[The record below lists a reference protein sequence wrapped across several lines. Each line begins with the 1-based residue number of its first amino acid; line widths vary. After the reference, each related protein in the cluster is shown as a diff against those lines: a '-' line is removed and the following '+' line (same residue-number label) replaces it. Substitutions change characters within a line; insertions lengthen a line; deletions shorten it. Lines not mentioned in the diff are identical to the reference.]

1 MNIMKMNKKD
11 KDKIPN
17 ITNENEQEYWLE
29 FKKTLSPY
37 IREALIIKYSPLVK
51 YVASKI
57 SVNMGSHKHIEFQ
70 DLVGFGSFG
79 LMDAIDKY
87 NPNRD
92 IKFKTYAVTRIR
104 GAIYDELRK
113 LDYLPRSIRKDVKE
127 IEKAREILEARLSRN
142 IKPQEIADM
151 LGIPISKYN
160 ETMKRYIEASPTSL
174 SDVWYVGDDSDEIS
188 VIDTLKSNDKTNPEY
203 LAEREDVKNKI
214 IAALKKLPEKEQ
226 QVLILYYYDD
236 LTLKE
241 IGKVLD
247 VSESRIS
254 QLHTKAIQQLRYSLS
269 EIKKQLL

>member
-1 MNIMKMNKKD
+1 MKNKK
-11 KDKIPN
+11 PN
-17 ITNENEQEYWLE
+17 INDENEHNYWIE
-29 FKKTLSPY
+29 FKKTLSPQ
-37 IREALIIKYSPLVK
+37 IREAFVIKYSPLVK

-57 SVNMGSHKHIEFQ
+57 SVNMGSYKHIEFE

-79 LMDAIDKY
+79 LIDAIDKY

-104 GAIYDELRK
+104 GSIYDELRK

-142 IKPQEIADM
+142 AKPQEIADM

-214 IAALKKLPEKEQ
+214 VDALKKLPEKEK

-241 IGKVLD
+241 IGEVLE
-247 VSESRIS
+247 VSESRVS
-254 QLHTKAIQQLRYSLS
+254 QLHTRAIQDLRCSLS
-269 EIKKQLL
+269 EIKKNLL

>member
-1 MNIMKMNKKD
+1 MKMNKKY

-17 ITNENEQEYWLE
+17 ITNENEHEYWIE

-174 SDVWYVGDDSDEIS
+174 SDIWYVGDDSDEIS

-241 IGKVLD
+241 IGKVLE

>member
-241 IGKVLD
+241 IGKVLE